1 MMRKP
6 GYILFILLLVG
17 WTKLQGQIIH
27 VENTSLNILPNTLV
41 TLQGLQ
47 LTPTASF
54 QLTNTTITK
63 NNSSLFSPTFEIAQG
78 VYYFSQ
84 PTAAFQGELGIRYA
98 NSDLNSLEEEALD
111 LLVYADQQWAY
122 EQQTQRDPLSNTAT
136 ALFNNQ
142 SLQEILLA
150 DLPDELTD
158 TDGDGVPDINDLDR
172 DNDGIMNV
180 VETNQDL
187 DGDGLS
193 NELDTD
199 SDGDGCL
206 DSVEAGVQN
215 FSASNDSLGPVD
227 RFGLLLDENAYGQ
240 VNDLDNN
247 GVLDYLEVTATPQ
260 IVSQSDTE
268 QIVGESGISLQV
280 NTESINEIYQ
290 WEYRSSSEVDQWLP
304 LENGE
309 EFQLVDSNQLLI
321 NDLLPGFESME
332 VRLRIQPQANLC
344 ADPVI
349 STTFTLSL
357 PELFIPD
364 AFSPLNNDGRN
375 DLWLIEGLDRYNRVS
390 IQIFNRWGGLVYEA
404 DPFDGQWDGS
414 NTVGRTEAGMLPE
427 GVYFYQISLNETL
440 RTGYI
445 YLR

>member
-1 MMRKP
+1 MMRKRL
-6 GYILFILLLVG
+6 YLLFILTLAC
-17 WTKLQGQIIH
+17 WTKLQGQVIH
-27 VENTSLNILPNTLV
+27 VENSPLNILPNTLV

-54 QLTNTTITK
+54 QLSNTTITK
-63 NNSSLFSPTFEIAQG
+63 YNSSLFSPTFEIAQG
-78 VYYFSQ
+78 VYHFSQ

-98 NSDLNSLEEEALD
+98 DSNLNNLAEEALD

-122 EQQTQRDPLSNTAT
+122 EQQTQRNLQSNTAT
-136 ALFNNQ
+136 AIFMNQ

-150 DLPDELTD
+150 DLPNELTD
-158 TDGDGVPDINDLDR
+158 TDEDGVPDINDLDR

-180 VETNQDL
+180 VESNQDL

-193 NELDTD
+193 NEIDPD

-206 DSVEAGVQN
+206 DSVEAGVLALN
-215 FSASNDSLGPVD
+215 NSSNSLAAVD
-227 RFGLLLDENAYGQ
+227 RFGLLLNENAYGQ

-247 GVLDYLEVTATPQ
+247 GVFDYLEVTDAPQ

-268 QIVGESGISLQV
+268 QIVGENGINLQV
-280 NTESINEIYQ
+280 NTQSIYAIYQ
-290 WEYRSSSEVDQWLP
+290 WEYRLSSENDQWLS

-309 EFQLVDSNQLLI
+309 EFQFVDSSQLLV
-321 NDLLPGFESME
+321 NDLLPGFETME
-332 VRLRIQPQANLC
+332 IRLRIQSLANIC
-344 ADPVI
+344 ADPVTSVI
-349 STTFTLSL
+349 FTISL

-404 DPFDGQWDGS
+404 NPFDGQWNGS
-414 NTVGRTEAGMLPE
+414 NTVGKAEAGMLPE
-427 GVYFYQISLNETL
+427 GVYFYQINLNEAL